1 MTRLPRDAVGRSPP
15 PPVSLLPMTHALA
28 TQILANPI
36 SPKHLLG
43 TYGLAGLLIVLFA
56 ECGLL
61 VGFFLPGDTLLF
73 SAGLVIAINDPQIK
87 LPSLPVLLIA
97 LPIAAIAGNLVGYWI
112 GREVGPKVFD
122 RPRSRMF
129 KPEYVVRSQAFFD
142 RFGRAT
148 VIVAR
153 FVPVVRTV
161 ATVMAGVG
169 RMRFSLYALYS
180 VIGGVLWTDG
190 VLLLGRALGHVKFVR
205 DTIAP
210 KIDLILITV
219 IVLSLLPA
227 AIHWWR
233 SRPSRI
239 DS

>member
-1 MTRLPRDAVGRSPP
+1 
-15 PPVSLLPMTHALA
+15 MTHDLA

-43 TYGLAGLLIVLFA
+43 SYGLAGLVIILFA

-61 VGFFLPGDTLLF
+61 IGFFLPGDTLLF
-73 SAGLVIAINDPQIK
+73 SAGLLIAINDPSIN
-87 LPSLPVLLIA
+87 LPSLPVMLIA

-112 GREVGPKVFD
+112 GREAGPKVFD
-122 RPRSRMF
+122 RPTSRMF
-129 KPEYVVRSQAFFD
+129 KPEYVTRSQAFFD
-142 RFGRAT
+142 RFGPAT

-169 RMRFSLYALYS
+169 RMRFPLFALYS

-190 VLLLGRALGHVKFVR
+190 VLLLGRGLGHVKFVR

-210 KIDLILITV
+210 KIDLILVTV
-219 IVLSLLPA
+219 VVLSLLPSI
-227 AIHWWR
+227 IHWWR
-233 SRPSRI
+233 SRPSRVRT
-239 DS
+239 